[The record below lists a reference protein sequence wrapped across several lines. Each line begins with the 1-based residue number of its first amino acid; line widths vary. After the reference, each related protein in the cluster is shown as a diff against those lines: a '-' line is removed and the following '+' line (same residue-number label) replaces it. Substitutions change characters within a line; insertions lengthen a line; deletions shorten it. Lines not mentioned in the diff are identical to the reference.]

1 MLALGLIWVLKKV
14 AEKEQ
19 YQELCA
25 VLLITV
31 ILLVLF
37 FSWVAFFNCFVDPWQ
52 GDPGDHFTLSE
63 M

>member
-14 AEKEQ
+14 AEKEH
-19 YQELCA
+19 YQELGA
-25 VLLITV
+25 VLLVTV
-31 ILLVLF
+31 ISLVLL
-37 FSWVAFFNCFVDPWQ
+37 FSLVAFFNSFEDTWQ

>member
-1 MLALGLIWVLKKV
+1 MLAAGLIWVLKKV
-14 AEKEQ
+14 AEKEH
-19 YQELCA
+19 YHELCA

-31 ILLVLF
+31 ISLVLL
-37 FSWVAFFNCFVDPWQ
+37 FSWMAFFNSFVDPWQ